1 MSLQKHNLN
10 QEFVVIAPDD
20 KATPRPLTADFYQ
33 ALDRDFNLFKQH
45 QLISTHQFDCD
56 WNMWERH
63 PYGDEVVLLLNGTVT
78 LIIEHNHQNQ
88 FVELNQAGDY
98 VLVPQGLWHTVKTNQ
113 LSQLLFITPGE
124 ATEHKPLQTS
134 ATGIY

>member
-1 MSLQKHNLN
+1 MVLQKHNLN
-10 QEFVVIAPDD
+10 QDFVVIEPDD
-20 KATPRPLTADFYQ
+20 KATSVPFTADFYQ

-63 PYGDEVVLLLNGTVT
+63 PHGDEVVLLLSGKVS
-78 LIIEHNHQNQ
+78 LIIDDNLQHQS
-88 FVELNQAGDY
+88 VELSQSGDY
-98 VLVPQGLWHTVKTNQ
+98 VLVPKGLWHTAKTQQ

-124 ATEHKPLQTS
+124 ATEHKPL
-134 ATGIY
+134 